1 MSLEVKYVTK
11 SWQASGSAGY
21 DLYAA
26 ESKIVK
32 PRSSTPISPHLE
44 IEILKGFYGWNFPR
58 SSLARYYFIDIGG
71 GVVDSDF

>member
-21 DLYAA
+21 VLYAA

-32 PRSSTPISPHLE
+32 PRSSTPISLHPE
-44 IEILKGFYGWNFPR
+44 IEIPKGFYSRIFPR
-58 SSLARYYFIDIGG
+58 SSWHVTTLLT
-71 GVVDSDF
+71 